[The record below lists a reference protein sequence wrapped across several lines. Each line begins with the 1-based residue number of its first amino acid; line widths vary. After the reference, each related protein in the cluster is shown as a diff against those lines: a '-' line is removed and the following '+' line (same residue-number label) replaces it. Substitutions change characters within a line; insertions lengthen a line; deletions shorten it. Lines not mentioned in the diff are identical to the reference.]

1 MNKEFTIYTDGSSR
15 GNPGPGGWAAIIM
28 QSAKGKMQNGEAGA
42 KNNNAGIRELGGREE
57 RTTNNRMELKAAIEG
72 LKAVP
77 TSSKVVLNADSEYVV
92 KGMTL
97 WIKGW
102 IAKNWRTAAKKAV
115 LNQDLWRE
123 LLKAV
128 EGKSIEWK
136 VVLGHSGV
144 AQNERA
150 DVIATSFADN
160 MPIELRNMEVSPR

>member
-1 MNKEFTIYTDGSSR
+1 MNEITIYTDGSSR

-28 QSAKGKMQNGEAGA
+28 KNEKCKVQNVGTKAET
-42 KNNNAGIRELGGREE
+42 KNGNTVIKELGGREE
-57 RTTNNRMELKAAIEG
+57 HTTNNRMELKAVIEG

-77 TSSKVVLNADSEYVV
+77 TGSKIDLVADSEYVV

-123 LLKAV
+123 LLKAA
-128 EGKSIEWK
+128 ESKEIQWK

-160 MPIELRNMEVSPR
+160 VPIKLRQK